1 MLVNALVSYT
11 LTSKSF
17 TFSRKKKR
25 AKIGC
30 LSELLENCVVSK
42 AASQAGKLSS
52 SMANSLLVIPGKIL
66 YRLIELFLVKEL
78 AIDKLQWLNIYTK
91 ENVLRCYSVRVLVY

>member
-1 MLVNALVSYT
+1 MSYT

-17 TFSRKKKR
+17 TFSFKKK
-25 AKIGC
+25 ATIGC
-30 LSELLENCVVSK
+30 LSELLDNCVVSK

-52 SMANSLLVIPGKIL
+52 SRANSLLVIPGKIL
-66 YRLIELFLVKEL
+66 YRLIELFWLKEL
-78 AIDKLQWLNIYTK
+78 AIDKLQWLNVYTK